1 MHAKGALLGHVEVHD
16 TEDTLLH
23 LTSIRGAKNNELL
36 LSEIDGDR
44 GLVTD
49 ILDSLVGDELT
60 SVHDGKIGTAS
71 SEVLLDR
78 LEVTANEHLLHEEGV
93 VGPARDHTR
102 LNAVLLVPAC
112 ISVDDENLRKKLS
125 KLVVKMSTYPITEV
139 KEVASTALVGI
150 VALDG
155 AFNVNITP
163 VDSLDK
169 EGTNKTGYTKMNI
182 KRRISQVSDINLI

>member
-23 LTSIRGAKNNELL
+23 LTSIRGTKNNELL

-60 SVHDGKIGTAS
+60 SVHDGEIGTAS

-112 ISVDDENLRKKLS
+112 ISIDDEN
-125 KLVVKMSTYPITEV
+125 PITEV

-163 VDSLDK
+163 VDSIACDIILDDTLLL
-169 EGTNKTGYTKMNI
+169 GHAA
-182 KRRISQVSDINLI
+182 